1 MNTLKY
7 KALFLSRFHDLRLAA
22 RICAT
27 AVVIL
32 GFTASAIAVVSG
44 QQAFFW
50 VGIPVILGGMVACL
64 PALLVLTI
72 LLPGLRRHQSAEQ
85 AVLTRLLWFCLLAVG
100 PYGAVATLV
109 GLLLNP
115 ADRGLPGAVL
125 LGSVATA
132 VLFAAMA
139 IAAGLNLRHVIA
151 SLNPDTNNTVHTYQT
166 RNMETNNTADA
177 AAGPAAVRETSNR
190 YMIKGLITGALI
202 LLMLVPTLFI
212 SNLVREREQRQK
224 EVATEVSQK
233 WSAAQT
239 VSGPYIF
246 LPYRHLEKMQDGRL
260 TETQRHIWILPEQL
274 KVDGKI
280 DHQVRKRSIY
290 NVLLYRAGLQ
300 LKGSFQFHLPRDIDP
315 ASVIWQDARLCA
327 GISDFKGIEEKVS
340 LNFQGIDYELS
351 PGLPSEE
358 IDKKGLSA
366 AVSLSAADIDKPLV
380 FSTTLKLKGSSQLH
394 FKPLSGNSAYSLRS
408 AWPSPSF
415 DGNSLPGEREVSDSG
430 FVAKWTFNKAN
441 LPYGTILRDVKIDE
455 ESIAFGL
462 TLVQPADQ
470 YSKTDRS
477 VKYAILF
484 IGLTFALFFIVE
496 ILQQKPVH
504 PVQYILIGLALVIF
518 YTLLLSISEFLPFD
532 IAYLVSSLATV
543 SLIALYARAHFRKW
557 SSAGLFA
564 GVLGLLYGF
573 IFVLIRLEDTALLV
587 GSIALF
593 LVLALVM
600 FASRKINWYGTMP
613 AGRATVQAPETA

>member
-1 MNTLKY
+1 MSTLKY
-7 KALFLSRFHDLRLAA
+7 KALFIERIQDLRLSA
-22 RICAT
+22 RISAM
-27 AVVIL
+27 AIFLL
-32 GFTASAIAVVSG
+32 GLAASACAILAG
-44 QQAFFW
+44 EWAFFW
-50 VGIPVILGGMVACL
+50 VGIPVMLGGMVACL
-64 PALLVLTI
+64 PAFLVLSV
-72 LLPGLRRHQSAEQ
+72 LLHGLRRNQPGVQ
-85 AVLTRLLWFCLLAVG
+85 AVLPRLLWFCLLSVV
-100 PYGAVATLV
+100 PYGIVVTLV
-109 GLLLNP
+109 ALLLNP

-125 LGSVATA
+125 LGSA
-132 VLFAAMA
+132 VTTILFTAMA
-139 IAAGLNLRHVIA
+139 IAAGYNLPYVIA
-151 SLNPDTNNTVHTYQT
+151 GLLPDAHEQVHTNQIS
-166 RNMETNNTADA
+166 NMETNNTADA
-177 AAGPAAVRETSNR
+177 AAGPATVRETSNR

-212 SNLVREREQRQK
+212 SNLVREREHRQK
-224 EVATEVSQK
+224 EVAAEVSQK

-246 LPYRHLEKMQDGRL
+246 LPYRHFEKMQDGRL

-274 KVDGKI
+274 HVDGKV

-300 LKGSFQFHLPRDIDP
+300 VKGNFQFHLPRDIDP
-315 ASVIWQDARLCA
+315 ANVIWQDARLCA
-327 GISDFKGIEEKVS
+327 GISDFKGIEEKV
-340 LNFQGIDYELS
+340 LVHFQGMDYELS

-366 AVSLSAADIDKPLV
+366 AINLSAADIDKPLA
-380 FSTTLKLKGSSQLH
+380 FSASLKLKGSSQLH
-394 FKPLSGNSAYSLRS
+394 FKPLSGNSVYSLRS

-430 FVAKWTFNKAN
+430 FMAKWTFNKAN

-462 TLVQPADQ
+462 TLLQPADQ

-484 IGLTFALFFIVE
+484 IGLTFSLFFIVE

-518 YTLLLSISEFLPFD
+518 YTLLLSISEFLAFD
-532 IAYLVSSLATV
+532 IAYLISSLATV

-600 FASRKINWYGTMP
+600 FASRKINWYGNVP
-613 AGRATVQAPETA
+613 AGRAPAQVLETA